1 MRIAFYC
8 NLMGWP
14 KRSAGGVRQ
23 WVLTMA
29 NALVV
34 RGHEVDVLS
43 EAPRWK
49 FVDEPQLDPRVGRVV
64 LGKVFARRRLDAYVR
79 AHPGVRVVAALNE
92 FNIGAA
98 KLKLRHGARAYVM
111 LTQREN
117 LSADVQWRSPKR
129 YARAADEIRR
139 YFNAADAVV
148 SVSQGLTDDLR
159 ENFGIDPARLHTIYN
174 PTYREAYV
182 RQAQD
187 PVDHPWLAAKDQPVV
202 IAAGR
207 LHFVK
212 GFGDLLDAF
221 AIVRRARPA
230 RLVILGEGKER
241 EALQAKVE
249 QLGLQDSVAMPGRVA
264 TTAPWF
270 ARSDL
275 FVLSSRR
282 EGLPAV
288 LIEAMSVGTPVV
300 STDCPSGPHEIL
312 DGGRLAPLV
321 PVGDAAALGAAMLRV
336 LDERPDTA
344 PLRARAQEFSLAR
357 ALARYLALWQQPP
370 RD

>member
-1 MRIAFYC
+1 LRIAFYC

-29 NALVV
+29 NALVE

-49 FVDEPQLDPRVGRVV
+49 FVDEPQLDARVGRVV

-92 FNIGAA
+92 YNIGAA

-187 PVDHPWLAAKDQPVV
+187 PVDHPWLTAKDQPVV

-212 GFGDLLDAF
+212 GFGDLLEAF

-241 EALQAKVE
+241 EALQAKVA
-249 QLGLQDSVAMPGRVA
+249 QLGLQDCVAMPGRVP

-300 STDCPSGPHEIL
+300 ATDCPSGPHEIL

-321 PVGDAAALGAAMLRV
+321 PVGDPAALGAAMLRV
-336 LDERPDTA
+336 LAERPDPA
-344 PLRARAQEFSLAR
+344 PLQARAQEFSLER
-357 ALARYLALWQQPP
+357 ALAKYLALWQQPP